1 MHTLQK
7 KNLLP
12 MDYFA
17 LDLALLSPGFPSS
30 KPGLKW
36 MDFPWIL
43 LLAYIYPGLIYSLMD
58 LFRTILFRGY

>member
-1 MHTLQK
+1 
-7 KNLLP
+7 

-36 MDFPWIL
+36 MEFPWIL